1 MATPTIEAI
10 STQDITI
17 DTDYELEIGIT
28 NDPEEV
34 TVDGLLEGFGYSWD
48 ADNDTLTIA
57 GESTRLLGD
66 AIWVVSAKETPAST
80 AVTREITYNVVSSAP
95 IIEEV
100 GEQTVYKGFESD
112 IFIPVENR
120 ATILKADGLLLGLKY
135 ESGSR
140 EHPDDSEETQEGIR
154 ITGMVVDGELTVE
167 DTNLMLAAET
177 DGGVDTYAMPV
188 VISDENPP
196 SFFLFHV
203 TSADSTFRKVD
214 LEDEMIDEV
223 LMFTPPEYINSS
235 GSGGIGDFVIS
246 SDNIIYQVYGFFS
259 TNGLGMQV
267 IVFDALTE
275 DGQTAISIKTF
286 YVLYEGTRS
295 IAIDSNDNLYLAG
308 GRPVPVTGG
317 SNTNRVYV
325 VSPETANG
333 TAASLIKYNDLP
345 ADVSRIGVQL
355 AIDGDDLYIVKQIS
369 SDVKRWQIT
378 VSSINIANGGTLP
391 VNRRFDTAVVPDPS
405 LLAGATINNDFIYI
419 TGSSGGT
426 AGEPKIW
433 VVDKNT
439 INGNIAQFEEEYT
452 TTASGEISDSY
463 SGIAFG

>member
-34 TVDGLLEGFGYSWD
+34 TVDGLLEGFHYSWD

-177 DGGVDTYAMPV
+177 DGGADTYAMPV

-196 SFFLFHV
+196 SFFLFHS
-203 TSADSTFRKVD
+203 TSADFTFRKVN

-223 LMFTPPEYINSS
+223 LTFTPPEYINSA
-235 GSGGIGDFVIS
+235 GYVALGDFVIS
-246 SDNIIYQVYGFFS
+246 SDNIIYQVYGYNT
-259 TNGLGMQV
+259 TNGQGMRV

-286 YVLYEGTRS
+286 DVRYEGTRS

-308 GRPVPVTGG
+308 G
-317 SNTNRVYV
+317 
-325 VSPETANG
+325 
-333 TAASLIKYNDLP
+333 DL
-345 ADVSRIGVQL
+345 
-355 AIDGDDLYIVKQIS
+355 
-369 SDVKRWQIT
+369 
-378 VSSINIANGGTLP
+378 
-391 VNRRFDTAVVPDPS
+391 S
-405 LLAGATINNDFIYI
+405 LLPHLLIQIGFMWFHQKQ
-419 TGSSGGT
+419 
-426 AGEPKIW
+426 PM
-433 VVDKNT
+433 
-439 INGNIAQFEEEYT
+439 AQMRH
-452 TTASGEISDSY
+452 S
-463 SGIAFG
+463 